1 MERDD
6 IIEYSLYTHHDE
18 DAGKSIRKKIWKV
31 TAILTAITAFEVI
44 VGMSIKQDNSMW
56 PVVKW
61 IFVALTLL
69 KAAYIVLT
77 FMHLGDEKK
86 VMKWVIL
93 IPYAVFVLYLIFIA
107 LYEGTA
113 VGDAWKMFG
122 A

>member
-18 DAGKSIRKKIWKV
+18 DAGKKIRKKIWMV

-44 VGMSIKQDNSMW
+44 VGMSIKQSSAMW
-56 PVVKW
+56 PIVKW
-61 IFVALTLL
+61 IFIALTLL
-69 KAAYIVLT
+69 KAAYIVLV

-86 VMKWVIL
+86 ILKYVIL
-93 IPYAVFVLYLIFIA
+93 IPYAIFAIYLIFIA
-107 LYEGTA
+107 ITEGTA
-113 VGDAWKMFG
+113 VGHALEFYG